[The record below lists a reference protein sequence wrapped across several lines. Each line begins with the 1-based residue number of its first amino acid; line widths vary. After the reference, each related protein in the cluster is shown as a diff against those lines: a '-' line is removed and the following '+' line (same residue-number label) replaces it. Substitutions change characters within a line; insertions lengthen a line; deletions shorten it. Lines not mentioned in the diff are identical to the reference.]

1 MSYKM
6 SLFIVR
12 TFVASS
18 YAFFFF
24 FGLNDR
30 VVAFLDV
37 MRLYYKKFEKK

>member
-18 YAFFFF
+18 YAFFF